1 MRGDEERLRQ
11 IIDLVPHRIFIKDWN
26 GVYLLANKAVADAH
40 GVSVDELEGKTHLQV
55 HSDDPDV
62 EKFLRDDRE
71 VIDRGEPKLIP
82 EEAYVDHNGNSQ
94 ILRTIKVPFSTT
106 SGGRTAVLGVSVDI
120 TELKTAEDQLR
131 HVQKLEAIG
140 QLTGGLAHDFNNL
153 LTIMLGNLQ
162 LLLRR
167 LDDDKLKEM
176 VFTAERAGRR
186 GAELTQRLLAFGR
199 RQSLEPRVVDLN
211 RLVLGMTELLRR
223 TLGETIEIETVVADA
238 IKQTLV
244 DPAQVENAILNLA
257 INARD
262 AMPQGG
268 VLTIRTGTRKIGR
281 QIAIGRD
288 DVLPGE
294 YVMLAIS
301 DTGTGMPSDVAARAF
316 DPFFTTKAVGRG
328 SGLGL
333 SMIYGFCQQSG
344 GFATIDSEP
353 DQGTTVSLFLP
364 ATDGAEKIDDTASAP
379 STEAMDETGH
389 ETVLVVEDDPGV
401 RLFAATVLSNLNYNV
416 IEAADG
422 PAALETLE
430 SNGKIDVLFTDVV
443 LPGGVDGRDIANQA
457 RTRQPEINVL
467 FTSGFAVDETDHEN
481 RELME
486 ISMLR
491 KPYTGAEL
499 AAKIR
504 SVIEN
509 LDGRIQ

>member
-1 MRGDEERLRQ
+1 MTTEQ
-11 IIDLVPHRIFIKDWN
+11 IVGKSYRDINPDDKS
-26 GVYLLANKAVADAH
+26 A
-40 GVSVDELEGKTHLQV
+40 EGF
-55 HSDDPDV
+55 
-62 EKFLRDDRE
+62 ERDDRE
-71 VIDRGEPKLIP
+71 VIETGRPKLVP
-82 EEAYVDHNGNSQ
+82 EETWVDREGNSLV
-94 ILRTIKVPFSTT
+94 LRTIKVPYTVDAT
-106 SGGRTAVLGVSVDI
+106 GEKAVLGVSVDI
-120 TELKTAEDQLR
+120 TDQKAAEDQLR
-131 HVQKLEAIG
+131 HAQKLEAIG

-167 LDDDKLKEM
+167 LDDDDLKEM

-211 RLVLGMTELLRR
+211 RLVLGMSELLRR
-223 TLGETIEIETVVADA
+223 TLGETIEVETVTADA
-238 IKQTLV
+238 VKQTLV

-257 INARD
+257 NNARD

-281 QIAIGRD
+281 QIAIGGD
-288 DVLPGE
+288 DVSPGE

-301 DTGTGMPSDVAARAF
+301 DTGTGMPPEVAERAF

-333 SMIYGFCQQSG
+333 SMIYGFCRQSG

-364 ATDGAEKIDDTASAP
+364 ATDAVEEIDDTASTGAL
-379 STEAMDETGH
+379 DETGH
-389 ETVLVVEDDPGV
+389 ETVLVVEDDSGV
-401 RLFAATVLSNLNYNV
+401 RMFAATVLGGLNYNV
-416 IEAADG
+416 LEAPDG
-422 PAALETLE
+422 PAALKTLE
-430 SNGKIDVLFTDVV
+430 SNGRIDVLFTDVV
-443 LPGGVDGRDIANQA
+443 LPGGVDGRDIADRA
-457 RTRQPEINVL
+457 RSRQPDINVL
-467 FTSGFAVDETDHEN
+467 YTSGFAIEDGDDEKP
-481 RELME
+481 ELME
-486 ISMLR
+486 NSMLR

-509 LDGRIQ
+509 YDGGKQ

>member
-1 MRGDEERLRQ
+1 M
-11 IIDLVPHRIFIKDWN
+11 
-26 GVYLLANKAVADAH
+26 
-40 GVSVDELEGKTHLQV
+40 
-55 HSDDPDV
+55 
-62 EKFLRDDRE
+62 
-71 VIDRGEPKLIP
+71 
-82 EEAYVDHNGNSQ
+82 
-94 ILRTIKVPFSTT
+94 
-106 SGGRTAVLGVSVDI
+106 LGVSVDI

-131 HVQKLEAIG
+131 YVQKLEAIG
-140 QLTGGLAHDFNNL
+140 QLAGGLAHDFNNL

-333 SMIYGFCQQSG
+333 SMIYGFCRQSG

-364 ATDGAEKIDDTASAP
+364 ATDAAEEIDDTA

-401 RLFAATVLSNLNYNV
+401 RMFAATVLGGLHYNV
-416 IEAADG
+416 LEAADG
-422 PAALETLE
+422 RAALETLE

-443 LPGGVDGRDIANQA
+443 LPGGVDGRDIAVQA
-457 RTRQPEINVL
+457 RTQQPDINIL
-467 FTSGFAVDETDHEN
+467 FTSGFAVDDEN
-481 RELME
+481 RDLME

-509 LDGRIQ
+509 LDGGKP